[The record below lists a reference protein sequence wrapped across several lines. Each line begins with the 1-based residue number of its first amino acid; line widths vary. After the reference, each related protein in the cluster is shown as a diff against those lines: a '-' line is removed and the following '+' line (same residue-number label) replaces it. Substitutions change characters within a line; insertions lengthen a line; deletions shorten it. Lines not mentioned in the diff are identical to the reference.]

1 MFPALEWIACTL
13 AAAALFGVCLLI
25 ASSPLPPAPRLGQRG
40 ANRQLMLKTNRVFA
54 VTEPVVRLASAM
66 IPRSVSSWLGAR
78 CEVQLCRSRYWLGLA
93 ADELIAMSL
102 LSGLLLAALGEALS
116 QYLGRGHIL
125 LMPGL
130 LLGGCLP
137 FTRTQ
142 EIARNRSKAVTR
154 ELPRAIEIVALCMG
168 AGLDFPGALRF
179 LARPHTGHSD
189 VLCQEFSAILDE
201 LNLGHTRREAL
212 LNFADRVSSRGVRDF
227 VNAVIQAEQRGN
239 PLAKVI
245 QVQGR
250 MLSIH
255 RSVLAEESAARAG
268 VLMIVPMMLLLGCI
282 LLFLMGPFIVKGV
295 GF

>member
-1 MFPALEWIACTL
+1 MFFTLEFFTCTL
-13 AAAALFGVCLLI
+13 IAGSVFGLCLML
-25 ASSPLPPAPRLGQRG
+25 ANFPMPPAPRLGHRG
-40 ANRQLMLKTNRVFA
+40 ANRQLLLKTSRIFA
-54 VTEPVVRLASAM
+54 LVEPILRLISAM
-66 IPRSVSSWLGAR
+66 IPQTLATRLGPGCDLRLRRAH
-78 CEVQLCRSRYWLGLA
+78 YWLGLTA
-93 ADELIAMSL
+93 NELLAMTL
-102 LSGLLLAALGEALS
+102 LSAMLMSALGAALS
-116 QYLGRGHIL
+116 HYLGKGLFL

-137 FTRTQ
+137 YVQTQ
-142 EIARNRSKAVTR
+142 EIIRKHAKEVSR
-154 ELPRAIEIVALCMG
+154 ELPRAIEIAALCMG

-179 LARPHTGHSD
+179 LAQPRSGHSD
-189 VLCQEFSAILDE
+189 ALCQEFSAILEE

-212 LNFADRVSSRGVRDF
+212 LNFADRVTSRAVRDF

-250 MLSIH
+250 MLSMH
-255 RSVLAEESAARAG
+255 RSVVAEESAARAG

-282 LLFLMGPFIVKGV
+282 LLFLMGPFLVKGV